1 MKRSKHSGTILARD
15 VLKTARLSL
24 QSVHKSQ
31 NLMRPTDAHSVQPI
45 AAQSWQLIMH
55 AVVVGVQLQCSEPV
69 LRWRC
74 HRIMVRRM
82 LWHTHTHTHTHTHM
96 HALPQHVRN
105 VPSLSVFRRELKT
118 VLFRSSFPDAIWQCT
133 VLYLC
138 ACRSVLICHH
148 VLAATNWFFWHCM
161 VVLQQQCDNAT

>member
-82 LWHTHTHTHTHTHM
+82 LWHTHTHTHTCTLYRNMFGTCLHFPSSAENWRPFCSGRHSM
-96 HALPQHVRN
+96 MRSNNALCFICAPVAQCW
-105 VPSLSVFRRELKT
+105 SVTMYWLLQTDF
-118 VLFRSSFPDAIWQCT
+118 FDIAWWSCSSSAI
-133 VLYLC
+133 
-138 ACRSVLICHH
+138 
-148 VLAATNWFFWHCM
+148 M
-161 VVLQQQCDNAT
+161 PPK

>member
-82 LWHTHTHTHTHTHM
+82 LWHTHTHTHTHARSTATCLERAFTFRLPPRTEDRSVPVVIQWCDLTM
-96 HALPQHVRN
+96 HCALSARL
-105 VPSLSVFRRELKT
+105 SLSADLS
-118 VLFRSSFPDAIWQCT
+118 LCT
-133 VLYLC
+133 GCYK
-138 ACRSVLICHH
+138 LIFLTLHGGP
-148 VLAATNWFFWHCM
+148 AAA
-161 VVLQQQCDNAT
+161 VR